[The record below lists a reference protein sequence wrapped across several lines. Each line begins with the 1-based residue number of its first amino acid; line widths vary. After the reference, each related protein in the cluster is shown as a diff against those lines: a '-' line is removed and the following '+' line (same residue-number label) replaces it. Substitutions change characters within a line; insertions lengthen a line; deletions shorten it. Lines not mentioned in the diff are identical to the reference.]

1 LSEFDLIRAHF
12 AHLGAGRADV
22 VLGVGD
28 DCALLRV
35 PAGQELAVS
44 IDTLVAGVHFLP
56 SVDPEALGH
65 KCLAVGLSDLAA
77 MGAEPAW
84 ATLALTLPREDPR
97 WLGAFA
103 AGFAALAREHGLAL
117 VGGDTTHGPLSISV
131 QVHGLVPAGQA
142 IRRAGARPGDL
153 VGVSGTLGDAG
164 LALRHL
170 LAGEAV
176 AADSRA
182 RLERPT
188 PRVALGLA
196 LRGLATAMI
205 DISDGLAADL
215 GHILEESGAASA
227 GGEGRGGGPSSA
239 NLAAENLTL
248 ASLGDGNRKPPTLR
262 KGSGNPPRL
271 GKGIGNA
278 VSPGYRQLGSGGEA
292 PVLGAEIRLAALPL
306 SPAVSARLARDPDWS
321 LPLASGDDYELCF
334 TLPPE
339 RASELP
345 ALAERLGLDLTL
357 IGRILPDAGLVCI
370 GPDGGRWTPGQRG
383 YNHFP
388 DAG

>member
-1 LSEFDLIRAHF
+1 LPEFELIRTHF
-12 AHLGAGRADV
+12 AHLGAARSDV

-28 DCALLRV
+28 DCALLEV

-56 SVDPEALGH
+56 DVDPEALGH

-84 ATLALTLPREDPR
+84 ATLALTLPAEDGR

-103 AGFAALAREHGLAL
+103 AGFAALAREQGMAL
-117 VGGDTTHGPLSISV
+117 VGGDTTRGPLSIAV
-131 QVHGLVPAGQA
+131 QVHGLVPAGRA
-142 IRRAGARPGDL
+142 IRRAGARVGDL
-153 VGVSGTLGDAG
+153 VCVSGTLGDAG
-164 LALRHL
+164 LALRDL
-170 LAGEAV
+170 LAGREV
-176 AADSRA
+176 AAGPRA

-188 PRVALGLA
+188 PRIALGLA

-205 DISDGLAADL
+205 DISDGLVADL
-215 GHILEESGAASA
+215 GHILEESGAAA
-227 GGEGRGGGPSSA
+227 VRGGRGGESA
-239 NLAAENLTL
+239 
-248 ASLGDGNRKPPTLR
+248 
-262 KGSGNPPRL
+262 
-271 GKGIGNA
+271 
-278 VSPGYRQLGSGGEA
+278 SPGYRRGASSA
-292 PVLGAEIRLAALPL
+292 AVTALGAEIRLAALPL
-306 SPAVSARLARDPDWS
+306 SPAVRERLAQDPDWS

-339 RASELP
+339 RASALP
-345 ALAERLGLDLTL
+345 ALAERLGLALTP
-357 IGRILPDAGLVCI
+357 IGHILPSAGLVCI
-370 GPDGGRWTPGQRG
+370 GPDGDRWTPERGG